1 MKAFLPKVKCLME
14 KVLMGFDERNA
25 LNTNFLK
32 AIFSVIELV
41 STNATFEDIPN
52 VAARPHLS

>member
-1 MKAFLPKVKCLME
+1 MKASLPKVKCLME

-32 AIFSVIELV
+32 AIFSFVDLV
-41 STNATFEDIPN
+41 SNAAIEDVPN
-52 VAARPHLS
+52 VAPPHPT